1 MATRLDD
8 GSWEIQGHRVTF
20 PVRIRD
26 AGVGLS
32 THVVPTRQVRG
43 VLAAARTHLKPF
55 SLLGRTPVFVMFVVY
70 RDNDLGTYDEVG
82 VAVPVRHTGPA
93 GSRWGV
99 HVLQLPVTETFTM
112 EAGRAL
118 WGLPKWL
125 ARADLDIAGGRV
137 DCRLDDG
144 GDGGRVLDAA
154 LRTLPLP
161 ALPLTVPASLTA
173 LAPRG
178 DVVLAAPVRM
188 RARGTRV
195 GAGGRVVPGTG
206 HPMARQLRAMGF
218 PRRALLTT
226 VVDHVA
232 FDMDPARELPTG

>member
-32 THVVPTRQVRG
+32 THLVPTRQVRG
-43 VLAAARTHLKPF
+43 VLAAAGVRLTPF
-55 SLLGRTPVFVMFVVY
+55 SLFGRTPVFVMFVDY

-82 VAVPVRHTGPA
+82 VAVPVRYTGPG

-118 WGLPKWL
+118 WGMPKWL
-125 ARADLDIAGGRV
+125 ARADLEISGGRV
-137 DCRLDDG
+137 GCRLEQDG
-144 GDGGRVLDAA
+144 RRVLDAA

-161 ALPLTVPASLTA
+161 ALPLTVRASLTA
-173 LAPRG
+173 LAPRD
-178 DVVLAAPVRM
+178 DVVLAAPIRM

-195 GAGGRVVPGTG
+195 GAGGRVIPGTG
-206 HPMARQLRAMGF
+206 HPMAQQLRAMGF
-218 PRRALLTT
+218 PRRALLAT

-232 FDMDPARELPTG
+232 FDMDPAQELPAG

>member
-32 THVVPTRQVRG
+32 THLVPTRRVRG
-43 VLAAARTHLKPF
+43 VLAGAAARLTPF
-55 SLLGRTPVFVMFVVY
+55 SLLGRTPVFVMFVDY

-82 VAVPVRHTGPA
+82 VAVPVRHRGPA

-125 ARADLDIAGGRV
+125 ARAELDVSGGRV
-137 DCRLDDG
+137 ECRLDDDAG
-144 GDGGRVLDAA
+144 RRVLDAS
-154 LRTLPLP
+154 LRTLGLP

-173 LAPRG
+173 LAPRD

-206 HPMARQLRAMGF
+206 HPMAQQLRAMGF
-218 PRRALLTT
+218 PRRSLFTT

-232 FDMDPARELPTG
+232 FDMDPAEELPAR